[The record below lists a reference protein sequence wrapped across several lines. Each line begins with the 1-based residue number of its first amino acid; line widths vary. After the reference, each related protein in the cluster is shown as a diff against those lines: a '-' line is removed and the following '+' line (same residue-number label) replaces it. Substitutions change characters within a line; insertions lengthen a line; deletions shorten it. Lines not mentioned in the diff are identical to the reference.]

1 MENSTYV
8 NQLITKKILLEHSSV
23 ILIFSVIAVIFTFPV
38 ILDFTTEA
46 AGLDC
51 YDQCHMMWR
60 IWWADFSFEN
70 NLDFHHSNYMFYP
83 DGTGIGGNLAYFT
96 TFIGFLLVQ
105 FLDYITTWNVIWF
118 LGLVFGGY
126 GCYLLANNFN
136 KNYLSSI
143 IAGIIFTFTTYHMV
157 HSLLHIGLSMIVWLP
172 IFVLFLFKLLE
183 KQSKYYAIVGG
194 IIFFLVSLTHLYY
207 TVFILLFSIVFF
219 TVYVFRQKKVSSK
232 TFITNFSIL
241 LTIGLISTS
250 ILLLLNPTS
259 SDEFSMRSLDEH
271 IEYSVSLENLI
282 LPNSMQTT
290 QIISNYE
297 MNTSFYSFFDSPIMY
312 PNVEAMV
319 FLGYSVIFLS
329 ALAVIR
335 YRRNHIW
342 FWLLICGIFILMSF
356 GPELKILYESTGIT
370 LPHKV
375 FYDTIPQWDEI
386 RAPARFIVMANMALA
401 ILASYAVYGL
411 IKNKFSSFKQ
421 QLMLTA
427 VIGFVILF
435 EFSMIPFPTF
445 SESIPDFYEEI
456 KNDESKFA
464 VLPVPIGG
472 IGDYGLMSDP
482 LVLYHQLHLE
492 KPIYGGHESRITH
505 ETLSNTQTYFLNM
518 FHIMGSK
525 DDVIKQDLAIH
536 GLSLFDYFDIKYV
549 ILQKGY
555 AFIPNT
561 LVDENI
567 DFDVGYGVWNEEEI
581 QEVQDVIAPTD
592 SQNSR
597 PLNPFDDL
605 MEKYMAGETSGS
617 LALFWPERVQIMSE
631 ILSGDGPVYE
641 DDVVVVYKIPK
652 PNSSEPFLVLGSGWH
667 VFDADTMLRATM
679 KNSEILIVNPT
690 NSEMY
695 ATLNVVLSS
704 SEKEKTITVS
714 VNNGKQSRINI
725 HPAFQDIQVKNLILK
740 PGVNVVTFDTNEFTV
755 MEYSLQGTEIDKRQ
769 KTTISFN
776 VQSISITIQ
785 P

>member
-1 MENSTYV
+1 MENSTCV

-46 AGLDC
+46 VGLDC

-83 DGTGIGGNLAYFT
+83 DGTDIGGNLAYFT

-105 FLDYITTWNVIWF
+105 FLDYIAAWNVIWF

-143 IAGIIFTFTTYHMV
+143 IAGMIFTFGTYHMV
-157 HSLLHIGLSMIVWLP
+157 HSMLHIGLSMIVWLP

-207 TVFILLFSIVFF
+207 TAFIFMFSIVFF
-219 TVYVFRQKKVSSK
+219 TVYVFRQKKVSNK
-232 TFITNFSIL
+232 TFITNFSVL

-250 ILLLLNPTS
+250 VLFLVNPTS
-259 SDEFSMRSLDEH
+259 GDEFPMRPLIEH
-271 IEYSVSLENLI
+271 IDYSISLENLI
-282 LPNSMQTT
+282 LPNSLQTT

-297 MNTSFYSFFDSPIMY
+297 MNTSFYSFFDSPVMY
-312 PNVEAMV
+312 PNIEAMV

-356 GPELKILYESTGIT
+356 GPELKILHEPTGIT

-375 FYDTIPQWDEI
+375 FYDVVPEWDEI

-401 ILASYAVYGL
+401 VLASYAVYGL

-435 EFSMIPFPTF
+435 EFSMIPYPSY
-445 SESIPDFYEEI
+445 SEPIPDIYEEI

-492 KPIYGGHESRITH
+492 KPIYGGHESRVTH

-518 FHIMGSK
+518 FHILGSK
-525 DDVIKQDLAIH
+525 DDVIKQDLATY

-549 ILQKGY
+549 ILQK
-555 AFIPNT
+555 AV
-561 LVDENI
+561 LA
-567 DFDVGYGVWNEEEI
+567 NESGLSPVEPL
-581 QEVQDVIAPTD
+581 QE
-592 SQNSR
+592 
-597 PLNPFDDL
+597 
-605 MEKYMAGETSGS
+605 
-617 LALFWPERVQIMSE
+617 FWPERAQIMSE
-631 ILSGDGPVYE
+631 ILSGDDPFYE
-641 DDVVVVYKIPK
+641 DDAVVVYKIPK

-667 VFDADTMLRATM
+667 VFDADTMLRGTM

-704 SEKEKTITVS
+704 LEKEKTITVS
-714 VNNGKQSRINI
+714 VNNGEQSRINI
-725 HPAFQDIQVKNLILK
+725 QPTFQDMQIKDFILK
-740 PGVNVVTFDTNEFTV
+740 PGVNVVAFDTNEFTII
-755 MEYSLQGTEIDKRQ
+755 EYSLQGTEIGKRQ

>member
-1 MENSTYV
+1 
-8 NQLITKKILLEHSSV
+8 
-23 ILIFSVIAVIFTFPV
+23 
-38 ILDFTTEA
+38 
-46 AGLDC
+46 
-51 YDQCHMMWR
+51 
-60 IWWADFSFEN
+60 
-70 NLDFHHSNYMFYP
+70 
-83 DGTGIGGNLAYFT
+83 
-96 TFIGFLLVQ
+96 VQ
-105 FLDYITTWNVIWF
+105 FLDYIAAWNVIWF

-143 IAGIIFTFTTYHMV
+143 IAGMIFTFGTYHMV
-157 HSLLHIGLSMIVWLP
+157 HSMLHIGLSMIVWLP

-207 TVFILLFSIVFF
+207 TAFIFMFSIVFF
-219 TVYVFRQKKVSSK
+219 TVYVFRQKKVSNK
-232 TFITNFSIL
+232 TFITNFSVL

-250 ILLLLNPTS
+250 VLFLVNPTS
-259 SDEFSMRSLDEH
+259 GDEFPMRPLIEH
-271 IEYSVSLENLI
+271 IDYSISLENLI
-282 LPNSMQTT
+282 LPSSLQTT

-297 MNTSFYSFFDSPIMY
+297 MNTSFYSFFDSPVMY
-312 PNVEAMV
+312 PNIEAMV

-356 GPELKILYESTGIT
+356 GPELKILHEPTGIT

-375 FYDTIPQWDEI
+375 FYDVVPEWDEI

-401 ILASYAVYGL
+401 VLASYAVYGL

-445 SESIPDFYEEI
+445 SESIPDIYEEI

-492 KPIYGGHESRITH
+492 KPIYGGHESRVTH

-518 FHIMGSK
+518 FHILGSK
-525 DDVIKQDLAIH
+525 DDVIKQDLATY

-549 ILQKGY
+549 ILQK
-555 AFIPNT
+555 AV
-561 LVDENI
+561 LA
-567 DFDVGYGVWNEEEI
+567 NESGLSPVEPL
-581 QEVQDVIAPTD
+581 QE
-592 SQNSR
+592 
-597 PLNPFDDL
+597 
-605 MEKYMAGETSGS
+605 
-617 LALFWPERVQIMSE
+617 FWPERAQIMSE
-631 ILSGDGPVYE
+631 ILSGDDPFYE
-641 DDVVVVYKIPK
+641 DDAVVVYKIPK

-667 VFDADTMLRATM
+667 VFDADTMLRGTM

-704 SEKEKTITVS
+704 LEKEKTITVS
-714 VNNGKQSRINI
+714 VNNGEPSRINI
-725 HPAFQDIQVKNLILK
+725 NTAFQNMQIKDFILK
-740 PGVNVVTFDTNEFTV
+740 PGVNVITFDTNEFTI
-755 MEYSLQGTEIDKRQ
+755 MEYSLQGTDIGKRQ

>member
-46 AGLDC
+46 VGLDC

-83 DGTGIGGNLAYFT
+83 DGTDIGGNLAYFT

-105 FLDYITTWNVIWF
+105 FLDYIAAWNVIWF

-143 IAGIIFTFTTYHMV
+143 IAGMIFTFGTYHMV
-157 HSLLHIGLSMIVWLP
+157 HSMLHIGLSMIVWLP

-207 TVFILLFSIVFF
+207 TAFIFMFSIVFF
-219 TVYVFRQKKVSSK
+219 TVYVFRQKKVSNK
-232 TFITNFSIL
+232 TFITNFSVL

-250 ILLLLNPTS
+250 VLFLVNPTS
-259 SDEFSMRSLDEH
+259 GDEFPMRPLIEH
-271 IEYSVSLENLI
+271 IDYSISLENLI
-282 LPNSMQTT
+282 LPSSLQTT

-297 MNTSFYSFFDSPIMY
+297 MNTSFYSFFDSPVMY
-312 PNVEAMV
+312 PNIEAMV

-356 GPELKILYESTGIT
+356 GPELKILHEPTGIT

-375 FYDTIPQWDEI
+375 FYDVVPEWDEI

-401 ILASYAVYGL
+401 VLASYAVYGL

-435 EFSMIPFPTF
+435 EFSMIPYPSY
-445 SESIPDFYEEI
+445 SEPIPDIYEEI

-492 KPIYGGHESRITH
+492 KPIYGGHESRVTH

-518 FHIMGSK
+518 FHILGSK
-525 DDVIKQDLAIH
+525 DDVIKQDLATY

-549 ILQKGY
+549 ILQK
-555 AFIPNT
+555 AV
-561 LVDENI
+561 LA
-567 DFDVGYGVWNEEEI
+567 NESGLSPVEPL
-581 QEVQDVIAPTD
+581 QE
-592 SQNSR
+592 
-597 PLNPFDDL
+597 
-605 MEKYMAGETSGS
+605 
-617 LALFWPERVQIMSE
+617 FWPERAQIMSE
-631 ILSGDGPVYE
+631 ILSGDDPFYE
-641 DDVVVVYKIPK
+641 DDAVVVYKIPK

-667 VFDADTMLRATM
+667 VFDADTMLRGTM

-704 SEKEKTITVS
+704 LEKEKTITVS
-714 VNNGKQSRINI
+714 VNNGEQSRINI
-725 HPAFQDIQVKNLILK
+725 QPTFQDMQIKDFILK
-740 PGVNVVTFDTNEFTV
+740 PGVNVVAFDTNEFTII
-755 MEYSLQGTEIDKRQ
+755 EYSLQGTEIGKRQ

>member
-46 AGLDC
+46 VGLDC

-83 DGTGIGGNLAYFT
+83 DGTDIGGNLAYFT

-105 FLDYITTWNVIWF
+105 FLDYITAWNVIWF

-143 IAGIIFTFTTYHMV
+143 IAGMIFTFGTYHMV
-157 HSLLHIGLSMIVWLP
+157 HSMLHIGLSMIVWLP

-194 IIFFLVSLTHLYY
+194 TVFFLVSLTHLYY
-207 TVFILLFSIVFF
+207 TAFIFMFSIVFF
-219 TVYVFRQKKVSSK
+219 TVYVFRQKKVSNK
-232 TFITNFSIL
+232 TFITNFSVL

-250 ILLLLNPTS
+250 VLFLVNPTS
-259 SDEFSMRSLDEH
+259 GDEFPMRPLIEH
-271 IEYSVSLENLI
+271 IDYSISLENLI
-282 LPNSMQTT
+282 LPNSLQTT

-297 MNTSFYSFFDSPIMY
+297 MNTSFYSFFDSPVMY
-312 PNVEAMV
+312 PNIEAMV

-356 GPELKILYESTGIT
+356 GPELKILHEPTGIT

-375 FYDTIPQWDEI
+375 FYDVVPEWDEI

-401 ILASYAVYGL
+401 VLASYAVYGL

-435 EFSMIPFPTF
+435 EFSMIPYPSY
-445 SESIPDFYEEI
+445 SEPIPDIYEEI

-492 KPIYGGHESRITH
+492 KPIYGGHESRVTH

-518 FHIMGSK
+518 FHILGSK
-525 DDVIKQDLAIH
+525 DDVIKQDLATY

-549 ILQKGY
+549 ILQK
-555 AFIPNT
+555 AV
-561 LVDENI
+561 LA
-567 DFDVGYGVWNEEEI
+567 NESGLSPVEPL
-581 QEVQDVIAPTD
+581 QE
-592 SQNSR
+592 
-597 PLNPFDDL
+597 
-605 MEKYMAGETSGS
+605 
-617 LALFWPERVQIMSE
+617 FWPERAQIMSE
-631 ILSGDGPVYE
+631 ILSGDDPFYE
-641 DDVVVVYKIPK
+641 DDAVVVYKIPK

-667 VFDADTMLRATM
+667 VFDADTMLRGTM

-704 SEKEKTITVS
+704 LEKEKTITVS
-714 VNNGKQSRINI
+714 VNNGEQSRINI
-725 HPAFQDIQVKNLILK
+725 QPTFQDMQIKDFILK
-740 PGVNVVTFDTNEFTV
+740 PGVNVVAFDTNEFTII
-755 MEYSLQGTEIDKRQ
+755 EYSLQGTEIGKRQ

>member
-23 ILIFSVIAVIFTFPV
+23 ILIFSAIAVIFTFPV

-46 AGLDC
+46 VGLDC

-83 DGTGIGGNLAYFT
+83 DGTDIGGNLAYFT

-105 FLDYITTWNVIWF
+105 FLDYIAAWNVIWF

-143 IAGIIFTFTTYHMV
+143 IAGMIFTFGTYHMV
-157 HSLLHIGLSMIVWLP
+157 HSMLHIGLSMIVWLP

-183 KQSKYYAIVGG
+183 KQSKYYPIVGG
-194 IIFFLVSLTHLYY
+194 IIFFLVSLTHMYY
-207 TVFILLFSIVFF
+207 TVFIAIFSIIFF
-219 TVYVFRQKKVSSK
+219 AVYIFRQKKVSNN
-232 TFITNFSIL
+232 TFIVNFSIL
-241 LTIGLISTS
+241 FTIGLISTS
-250 ILLLLNPTS
+250 VLFLVNPTS
-259 SDEFSMRSLDEH
+259 GDEFPMRTLQEH
-271 IEYSVSLENLI
+271 INFSASLENLI
-282 LPNSMQTT
+282 LPSSFQTSQT
-290 QIISNYE
+290 ILNYGTN
-297 MNTSFYSFFDSPIMY
+297 MSFYSFFDKPVMF
-312 PNVEAMV
+312 PNHEAMI

-335 YRRNHIW
+335 YRQNHTW

-356 GPELKILYESTGIT
+356 GPELQIFSESTGIV
-370 LPHKV
+370 LPDKV
-375 FYDTIPQWDEI
+375 LYDAIPEWDEI
-386 RAPARFIVMANMALA
+386 RVPARFIVMANMALA
-401 ILASYAVYGL
+401 VLASYAVYGL

-421 QLMLTA
+421 QLVLTA

-435 EFSMIPFPTF
+435 EFSMIPYPSY
-445 SESIPDFYEEI
+445 SEPIPDIYEEI

-492 KPIYGGHESRITH
+492 KPIYGGHESRVTH

-518 FHIMGSK
+518 FHILGSK
-525 DDVIKQDLAIH
+525 DDVIKQDLATY

-549 ILQKGY
+549 ILQK
-555 AFIPNT
+555 AVFA
-561 LVDENI
+561 
-567 DFDVGYGVWNEEEI
+567 NESGLSPVEPR
-581 QEVQDVIAPTD
+581 QE
-592 SQNSR
+592 
-597 PLNPFDDL
+597 
-605 MEKYMAGETSGS
+605 
-617 LALFWPERVQIMSE
+617 FWSERAQIMSE
-631 ILSGDGPVYE
+631 ILSGDDPFYE
-641 DDVVVVYKIPK
+641 DDVVIVYKIPK

-667 VFDADTMLRATM
+667 VFDADTMLRSTM
-679 KNSEILIVNPT
+679 KNSEIIIVNPT
-690 NSEMY
+690 NSEIY

-704 SEKEKTITVS
+704 LEKEKTITVS
-714 VNNGKQSRINI
+714 VNNGEQSRINI
-725 HPAFQDIQVKNLILK
+725 HPAFQDMQIKDFILN
-740 PGVNVVTFDTNEFTV
+740 PGVNVITFDTNEFTI
-755 MEYSLQGTEIDKRQ
+755 MEYSLQGTDISKRQ

>member
-83 DGTGIGGNLAYFT
+83 DGTDIGGNLAYFT

-105 FLDYITTWNVIWF
+105 FLDYIAAWNVIWF

-143 IAGIIFTFTTYHMV
+143 IAGMIFTFGTYHMV
-157 HSLLHIGLSMIVWLP
+157 HSMLHIGLSMIVWLP

-207 TVFILLFSIVFF
+207 TAFIFMFSIIFF
-219 TVYVFRQKKVSSK
+219 TVYVFRQKKVSNK
-232 TFITNFSIL
+232 TFITNFSVL

-250 ILLLLNPTS
+250 VLFLVNPTS
-259 SDEFSMRSLDEH
+259 GDEFPMRPLIEH
-271 IEYSVSLENLI
+271 IDYSISLENLI
-282 LPNSMQTT
+282 LPNSLQTT

-297 MNTSFYSFFDSPIMY
+297 MNTSFYSFFDSPVMY
-312 PNVEAMV
+312 PNIEAMV

-356 GPELKILYESTGIT
+356 GPELKILHEPTGIT

-375 FYDTIPQWDEI
+375 FYDVVPEWDEI

-401 ILASYAVYGL
+401 VLASYAVYGL

-435 EFSMIPFPTF
+435 EFSMIPYPSY
-445 SESIPDFYEEI
+445 SEPIPDIYEEI

-492 KPIYGGHESRITH
+492 KPIYGGHESRVTH

-518 FHIMGSK
+518 FHILGSK
-525 DDVIKQDLAIH
+525 DDVIKQDLATY

-549 ILQKGY
+549 ILQK
-555 AFIPNT
+555 AV
-561 LVDENI
+561 LA
-567 DFDVGYGVWNEEEI
+567 NEFGLSPVEPL
-581 QEVQDVIAPTD
+581 QE
-592 SQNSR
+592 
-597 PLNPFDDL
+597 
-605 MEKYMAGETSGS
+605 
-617 LALFWPERVQIMSE
+617 FWPERAQIMSE
-631 ILSGDGPVYE
+631 ILSGDDSFYE
-641 DDVVVVYKIPK
+641 DDAVVVYKIPK

-667 VFDADTMLRATM
+667 VFDADTMLRGTM

-704 SEKEKTITVS
+704 LEKEKTITVS
-714 VNNGKQSRINI
+714 VNNGEQSRINI
-725 HPAFQDIQVKNLILK
+725 QPTFQDMQIKDFILK
-740 PGVNVVTFDTNEFTV
+740 PGVNVVAFDTNEFTII
-755 MEYSLQGTEIDKRQ
+755 EYSLQGTEIGKRQ